1 MCIFLPVGQHN
12 LHDALG
18 GFMPFTFTGQDCIL
32 YNLNHILVIQNLK
45 INKAALGVSPNAILL
60 QLCIGRFSFVPSKPS
75 SEKFTSFG
83 TREKKKINNGI
94 FERQIEF
101 SSVCWLIN

>member
-18 GFMPFTFTGQDCIL
+18 GFVPFTFTGQDYIL
-32 YNLNHILVIQNLK
+32 YNLNHRLVIQNLI
-45 INKAALGVSPNAILL
+45 INKVTLEVSPNAILL
-60 QLCIGRFSFVPSKPS
+60 QLGIGCFSFVPSKPS

-83 TREKKKINNGI
+83 TGEKKKIINEI

-101 SSVCWLIN
+101 SSVSWLIN